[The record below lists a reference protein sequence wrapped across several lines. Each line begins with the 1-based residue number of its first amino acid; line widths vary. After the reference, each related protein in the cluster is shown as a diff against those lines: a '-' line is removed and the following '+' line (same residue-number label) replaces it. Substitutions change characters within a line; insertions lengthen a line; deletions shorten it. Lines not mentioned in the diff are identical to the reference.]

1 MTGLVEHVVRWVWR
15 VLSPQ
20 SSNIRRKGEM
30 LKKLA
35 ALILVASA
43 IFSVII
49 ACGQPAPTEPSKTTI
64 QRASP
69 PIPPPA
75 PTVAAGE
82 EDGAGEA
89 LVGTPFTVRMIDNGG
104 AGPFAYDPVDLTFGV
119 GEIVNFTFIGE
130 DAFHTFTVPDLDID
144 VEIEAGETT
153 GLDFVFETAG
163 TYELT
168 CIPHEALG
176 MIGTITVQ

>member
-1 MTGLVEHVVRWVWR
+1 
-15 VLSPQ
+15 
-20 SSNIRRKGEM
+20 M
-30 LKKLA
+30 LKKFA
-35 ALILVASA
+35 ALTLMACA
-43 IFSVII
+43 IFTVIV
-49 ACGQPAPTEPSKTTI
+49 ACGQPVPTEPSKMTI
-64 QRASP
+64 KRASP

-75 PTVAAGE
+75 PTVAPDDSGE
-82 EDGAGEA
+82 GVEA

-104 AGPFAYDPVDLTFGV
+104 AGPFAYEPVDLTFAV

-144 VEIEAGETT
+144 VEVEAGETT
-153 GLDFVFETAG
+153 GLDFKFEVAG

-176 MIGTITVQ
+176 MVGTITVQ

>member
-1 MTGLVEHVVRWVWR
+1 M
-15 VLSPQ
+15 
-20 SSNIRRKGEM
+20 
-30 LKKLA
+30 KKFA
-35 ALILVASA
+35 ALTLMACA
-43 IFSVII
+43 IFSVIA
-49 ACGQPAPTEPSKTTI
+49 ACGQPAPTEPSKVTI

-75 PTVAAGE
+75 PTVAP
-82 EDGAGEA
+82 EDANGGPGEA

-104 AGPFAYDPVDLTFGV
+104 AGPFAYDPVDMTFSV

-130 DAFHTFTVPDLDID
+130 DAFHTFTVSDLEID
-144 VEIEAGETT
+144 EEIEAGETT

-163 TYELT
+163 TYELI

>member
-1 MTGLVEHVVRWVWR
+1 M
-15 VLSPQ
+15 
-20 SSNIRRKGEM
+20 
-30 LKKLA
+30 KKLA

-43 IFSVII
+43 IFSVIV
-49 ACGQPAPTEPSKTTI
+49 ACGQPAPTEPSKVTI

-75 PTVAAGE
+75 PTVAPDDTNG
-82 EDGAGEA
+82 GSEA

-104 AGPFAYDPVDLTFGV
+104 AGPFAYDPLDLTFSV
-119 GEIVNFTFIGE
+119 GEVVNFTFIGE
-130 DAFHTFTVPDLDID
+130 AAFHTFTVSDLEID
-144 VEIEAGETT
+144 EEIEAGETT

>member
-1 MTGLVEHVVRWVWR
+1 
-15 VLSPQ
+15 
-20 SSNIRRKGEM
+20 M

-35 ALILVASA
+35 ALTLMACA
-43 IFSVII
+43 IFTVII
-49 ACGQPAPTEPSKTTI
+49 ACGQPAPTEPSKMI
-64 QRASP
+64 IKRASP

-75 PTVAAGE
+75 PTVAPGAANGGGE
-82 EDGAGEA
+82 V

-104 AGPFAYDPVDLTFGV
+104 AGPFAYDPVDLTFSV

-144 VEIEAGETT
+144 VEVEAGETT
-153 GLDFVFETAG
+153 GLDFKFEVAG

>member
-1 MTGLVEHVVRWVWR
+1 MAGSVESAVRFGLRAPR
-15 VLSPQ
+15 PQ

-30 LKKLA
+30 LKKFA
-35 ALILVASA
+35 ALVLMACAV
-43 IFSVII
+43 FSVMA
-49 ACGQPAPTEPSKTTI
+49 ACGQPAPTEPSKMTI

-75 PTVAAGE
+75 PTVAPD
-82 EDGAGEA
+82 EDGAGVEK

-104 AGPFAYDPVDLTFGV
+104 AGPFAYDPVDLTFSV

-130 DAFHTFTVPDLDID
+130 DAFHTFTVSDLDID

-153 GLDFVFETAG
+153 GLDFLFDVAG
-163 TYELT
+163 TYEII
-168 CIPHEALG
+168 CIPHEASD
-176 MIGTITVQ
+176 MVGTITVQ

>member
-1 MTGLVEHVVRWVWR
+1 
-15 VLSPQ
+15 
-20 SSNIRRKGEM
+20 M

-35 ALILVASA
+35 ALILMACA
-43 IFSVII
+43 IFTVIV
-49 ACGQPAPTEPSKTTI
+49 ACGQPVPTEPSKMTI
-64 QRASP
+64 KRASP

-75 PTVAAGE
+75 PTVAPDASGE
-82 EDGAGEA
+82 GAEV

-104 AGPFAYDPVDLTFGV
+104 AGPFAYDPIDLTFSV

-130 DAFHTFTVPDLDID
+130 DAFHTFTVSDLDID
-144 VEIEAGETT
+144 EEVEAGETT
-153 GLDFVFETAG
+153 GLDFKFEVAG
-163 TYELT
+163 TYELI

>member
-1 MTGLVEHVVRWVWR
+1 MAGLVESAVRFGWR
-15 VLSPQ
+15 SPRPQ

-30 LKKLA
+30 LKKYA

-43 IFSVII
+43 IFSVIL
-49 ACGQPAPTEPSKTTI
+49 ACGQPAPTEPSKVTI

-75 PTVAAGE
+75 PTVAPDDANGGVE
-82 EDGAGEA
+82 K

-104 AGPFAYDPVDLTFGV
+104 AGPFAFEPADLTFSV
-119 GEIVNFTFIGE
+119 GEVVNFTFIGE
-130 DAFHTFTVPDLDID
+130 AAFHTFTAPDLEID

-163 TYELT
+163 AYELT

-176 MIGTITVQ
+176 MVGTITVQ